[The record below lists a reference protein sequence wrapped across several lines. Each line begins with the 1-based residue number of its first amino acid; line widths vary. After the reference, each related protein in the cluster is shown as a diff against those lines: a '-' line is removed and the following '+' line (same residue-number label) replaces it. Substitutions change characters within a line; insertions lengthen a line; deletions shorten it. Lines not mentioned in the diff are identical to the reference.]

1 MAKFF
6 DEIPQFLVEW
16 ILKQKMFWVA
26 SAPLT
31 SDGYVN
37 VSPKGIE
44 GSFHVVSPTQVWY
57 EDLTGSGMSQAVLH
71 LSLPIDY
78 YVSELS
84 GVETIAHLRENGRIT
99 VLFNAFDGPP
109 RIARIFG
116 KGASAY
122 REYVARHGVFR
133 LLKA

>member
-6 DEIPQFLVEW
+6 DEIPEFLVEW
-16 ILKQKMFWVA
+16 ILKQKLFWVA

-57 EDLTGSGMSQAVLH
+57 EDLTGSGTSQVVPILPPPVVQ
-71 LSLPIDY
+71 LSKSIVTNSD
-78 YVSELS
+78 VWS

-99 VLFNAFDGPP
+99 VLFNAFEGPA

-116 KGASAY
+116 KGTSADT
-122 REYVARHGVFR
+122 
-133 LLKA
+133 